1 MVVPKLAK
9 NSFYS
14 SFWVWGQF
22 QVSCVS
28 MPSVA
33 SSSFPKYEGGINI
46 IFDHFRN
53 RHARYTESRK
63 MLAPCTHIFQ
73 ILS

>member
-1 MVVPKLAK
+1 MLVPKLAK
-9 NSFYS
+9 NGFYS

-22 QVSCVS
+22 QVSSVS

-33 SSSFPKYEGGINI
+33 SSSFPKYESGIKT

-53 RHARYTESRK
+53 RHARY
-63 MLAPCTHIFQ
+63 FQ
-73 ILS
+73 NAVEWSK